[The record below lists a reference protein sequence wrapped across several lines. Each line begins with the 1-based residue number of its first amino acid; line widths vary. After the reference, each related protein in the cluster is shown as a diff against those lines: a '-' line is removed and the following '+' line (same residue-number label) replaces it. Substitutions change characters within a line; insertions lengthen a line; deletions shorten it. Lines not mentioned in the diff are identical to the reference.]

1 MSYKVKNIKYQGIP
15 TRILLQNE
23 NGPCPL
29 LAAANALLLR
39 GAISLPSAVAPE
51 ISIGDLVT
59 ILATRVLESKEDIDG
74 ADDFTPTAFNPG
86 VVQDETATYDDSAAN
101 EGRMQRQRQVEDLIS
116 ILPSLQ
122 YGLDLNPKFTNGP
135 SGCEYTVNV
144 SAFDAWGIDLFH
156 GWLID
161 PQDKETYDVLKDCT
175 YNQAMDAV
183 VEGAD
188 IADEIMKLETTV
200 GKLEGRSAP
209 EDNFAGG
216 ADVEGFSSDDTHVAA
231 GVVKNK
237 DSDVGAVEREND
249 EEGKEESEWVDVGND
264 ILQPNIDSG
273 MTLNDDND
281 DNTQVDAS
289 NTVDHDG
296 EGKDVPTENAQVD
309 ASNIVDHDEE
319 DKDTPTENAQA
330 DDVLQP
336 KGNPAMA
343 LNNDNDDN
351 AQVDVSNSVG
361 HGGEGKDAL
370 ADDVQVGTSSSIQD
384 EDDKDTRADL
394 KEEEIAHGGEEPKH
408 HDAKEERCHQE
419 VEGKEKVAEKTV
431 TTDEEDD
438 VPNLES
444 LSARL
449 SDCRK
454 IAHRQHI
461 IQQFLADTGHQLTY
475 FGLSQLHEYVKDDS
489 LCVFFR
495 NNHFCTMT
503 KNKGVLY
510 LLVTDVGYG
519 DAKEVVW
526 ERLDNIDGNTEYVDC
541 DFSTQGIMNGRNIH
555 IEREMAA
562 QIAAA
567 TEASLR
573 DQISSSTDPP
583 TYDEAVRNNLIPN
596 SEEEKN
602 EMGFRSKPS
611 EDADRA
617 IALAIQRQYEE
628 ERNAAIARRI
638 QNEEYAK
645 RSSTQPRGRSRPA
658 PNSASSSSS
667 CNIS

>member
-1 MSYKVKNIKYQGIP
+1 
-15 TRILLQNE
+15 LQNE

-59 ILATRVLESKEDIDG
+59 ILATRVLESKEDIDCAG
-74 ADDFTPTAFNPG
+74 DFTPPAFNPG
-86 VVQDETATYDDSAAN
+86 VVQDDTAKYDDSAAN
-101 EGRMQRQRQVEDLIS
+101 ESRMLRQRQVEDLIS

-135 SGCEYTVNV
+135 SGYEYTINV

-161 PQDKETYDVLKDCT
+161 PQDKETYDILKDCT

-188 IADEIMKLETTV
+188 IADEIMKLETTI
-200 GKLEGRSAP
+200 GQLEGGFAP
-209 EDNFAGG
+209 EDNSARA
-216 ADVEGFSSDDTHVAA
+216 ADVEGFSSDDPLIAA
-231 GVVKNK
+231 GVENNE
-237 DSDVGAVEREND
+237 DNDVSAVDRDND
-249 EEGKEESEWVDVGND
+249 EERKEESEWVDIGND
-264 ILQPNIDSG
+264 ILQPNIDSR
-273 MTLNDDND
+273 MTVHDDND
-281 DNTQVDAS
+281 NNAQLDARNS
-289 NTVDHDG
+289 VDHDG
-296 EGKDVPTENAQVD
+296 EDEDV
-309 ASNIVDHDEE
+309 
-319 DKDTPTENAQA
+319 PTENAQA
-330 DDVLQP
+330 DDVLQS
-336 KGNPAMA
+336 KDKSAMT
-343 LNNDNDDN
+343 LNDDN
-351 AQVDVSNSVG
+351 EDKAQVDASNSVG
-361 HGGEGKDAL
+361 HGEEGMDVL
-370 ADDVQVGTSSSIQD
+370 ADDIQVGTSSSIQD
-384 EDDKDTRADL
+384 EEDKDTRADL
-394 KEEEIAHGGEEPKH
+394 KEEEIAHGVEEPTH

-419 VEGKEKVAEKTV
+419 VEGKEKVTEKTE
-431 TTDEEDD
+431 TTDEEDNI
-438 VPNLES
+438 PNLES
-444 LSARL
+444 LLARL

-475 FGLSQLHEYVKDDS
+475 FGLSRLHEHVKDNC

-541 DFSTQGIMNGRNIH
+541 EFSTQGIVNGRNIH

-573 DQISSSTDPP
+573 DQMSISTDPP
-583 TYDEAVRNNLIPN
+583 TYDEALRNNLIPN
-596 SEEEKN
+596 SEEKN
-602 EMGFRSKPS
+602 EMGICSKPS

-628 ERNAAIARRI
+628 EHNAAIARRI

-645 RSSTQPRGRSRPA
+645 RSSAQPRYRSRPA
-658 PNSASSSSS
+658 SNSASSSSS
-667 CNIS
+667 CIIS